1 MIVNHDMT
9 VRSFTNGR
17 NLIEVTR
24 YLKIAAD
31 GGDLESLCQ
40 YGFSPG
46 NCLGTERNIE
56 GVIESLKRATDI
68 GNRESQFD
76 VSQLL
81 LQNIENLKKP

>member
-31 GGDLESLCQ
+31 GGDSESLCQ
-40 YGFSPG
+40 YGFRQR
-46 NCLGTERNIE
+46 NCLGMEQNIE
-56 GVIESLKRATDI
+56 GVIESLKKS
-68 GNRESQFD
+68 N
-76 VSQLL
+76 
-81 LQNIENLKKP
+81 